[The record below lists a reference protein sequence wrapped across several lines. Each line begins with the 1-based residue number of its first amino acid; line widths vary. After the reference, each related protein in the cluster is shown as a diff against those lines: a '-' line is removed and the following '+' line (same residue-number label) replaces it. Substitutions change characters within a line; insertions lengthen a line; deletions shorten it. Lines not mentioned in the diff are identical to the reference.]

1 MITRRN
7 SSNRCTSAGRIT
19 AQLLLSFLAFS
30 VAPTAA
36 SAPHDNNAHE
46 QFVLPLPQAPL
57 GPLKPEP
64 PAPAGHTFTLRHIY
78 HHGTHK
84 HPRLHRKQDVHQQ
97 KASIWLSAEDGFDKH
112 PLPVLTARSRPGNI
126 ERLVDRRPSVVEP
139 MVAQARERGF
149 VSVLS
154 ADAWTVDAVSTPDVT
169 DRDTV
174 VNLAYMAANAYVETP
189 DLPDWE
195 EVGESFNRS
204 ADFGWESDG
213 LRGHIFADE
222 NNSTIVIGLKGTSL
236 AVFDGEGTTTNDK
249 ENDNLFFSCCCAQ
262 QGQWTWRQVC
272 DCATS
277 SYACNVTCVSQSLR
291 EENRYYMAAREL
303 YSNVTELYPTSN
315 IWLTGHSLGGAV
327 SSFLGL
333 TYGLPAVTFQ
343 AVPEALAAG
352 RLGLPVPPSGNPE
365 LPQTRENTGVYHFGH
380 TADPIYVGTC
390 NGATASCSYAG
401 YALETKCHAGHECI
415 YDVVADKG
423 WRVGVGTHKIRTVI
437 NDVLLKYDEVPECK
451 LTPKCRDCELW
462 KMYESNGTES
472 TTTSSSSTTS
482 KTMTR
487 TETCKTPGWWG
498 CLDETTTTT
507 STTMTTTTSCTTTTS
522 TTSTCKTP
530 GWFGCKDKTTSATT
544 TSTSSIPTATTTCET
559 PGKFW
564 GCNDKTTTTEASHT
578 PTPTPTQH
586 PITAPP
592 QGPPA
597 ATSTPS
603 SEPIF
608 PTKRNCGIFGLVNM
622 ATDLEVPTEAP
633 PRHASPSDSDSSD
646 DHDADDSG
654 GGASAADS
662 PVEWLATGRARRST
676 AGNRMKSMIAQE
688 AAAAGV
694 GGDEGDSDLELLF
707 AEADDDEGFS
717 DNAERD
723 DGSDAQMD
731 SSSDDDDDAKE
742 GDDELEGEKELERIA
757 KEKRAAA
764 KKRKAQQAI
773 PAKFRKRVRIESTPS
788 TRAGSEQAAQSS
800 SHHLP
805 RRQVV
810 PAPPPRPKKK
820 SERTSWLPSA
830 SDMPTRASERSTT
843 RMSKEQ
849 LHQQMVEREVRR
861 KKQLEQQEK
870 KAKRLELLKKP
881 PMTQADRLREA
892 ELVEKRNSKSL
903 NRWEEAEKQREE
915 ERERKLAALYNR
927 TLEGPVV
934 TFWTGIMELSE
945 GQMKNVGR
953 MVAMEEKAPRR
964 KKQPAATAPAASIS
978 TSTEKDPAAAPSTA
992 VSAATATEVAADQQ
1006 MKDAPPVATEQTESA
1021 EKPIATPALAAPVF
1035 HQAVFQPI
1043 DLPTE
1048 KVPAEAT
1055 TTTLPSSVLAPPVS
1069 MMAPPMGAVKGPMQ
1083 MPGLST
1089 NSGGVSNVLAPPN
1102 SSQGES
1108 SLVPPTLP
1116 PPTSTTAVTE
1126 PVPKKTETTIIHPQ
1140 TTQPPPQL
1148 PPKSSSQA
1156 PKTISTQKAE
1166 QDPSPTKDQDPTVAK
1181 TEPES
1186 SVNGRV
1192 TRSCIVLQNFDEEAI
1207 KDKTV
1212 QTQILFG
1219 RKFTKLAK
1227 PGHAPHCVITNHLAK
1242 YRDPKTG
1249 LPFANMNAYKAI
1261 RRLTEGNYKW
1271 SSILGT
1277 WVGTGE
1283 LAAKGVPNRFLHGG
1297 PKEES
1302 PPPPTPEAQTAS
1314 SLPAVP
1320 PHPAEPKVLPATPA
1334 QAAKEAPNIPSAHG
1348 SVPGAIPAQAPVT
1361 SVVNHSSSS
1370 GNVATTSIG
1379 TSHMGVD
1386 TQTVPPLRPVLSTP
1400 TTKVNTSTAKA
1411 PPKITPQPG
1420 PATSVSLPTPAPK
1433 PQLTSIPN
1441 ATATPPSMLT
1451 NPVPKQPEPSPI
1463 PISTAPAPATGS
1475 DVVSSGQS

>member
-36 SAPHDNNAHE
+36 IAPHDNNAHE

-64 PAPAGHTFTLRHIY
+64 PAPAEHTFTLRHIY

-84 HPRLHRKQDVHQQ
+84 HPRLHRKQDVHHQE
-97 KASIWLSAEDGFDKH
+97 AGIWLSAEDGFDKH
-112 PLPVLTARSRPGNI
+112 RLPVLTARSRPGKI
-126 ERLVDRRPSVVEP
+126 ERLVDRRPSIVEP

-154 ADAWTVDAVSTPDVT
+154 ADAWTIDAVSTPDVT
-169 DRDTV
+169 DRNTV

-195 EVGESFNRS
+195 EVGEGFNRS

-277 SYACNVTCVSQSLR
+277 SYACNVTCVSKSLR

-333 TYGLPAVTFQ
+333 TYGIPAVTFQ

-365 LPQTRENTGVYHFGH
+365 LPQTRENTGAYHFGH
-380 TADPIYVGTC
+380 TADPIYVGSC

-401 YALETKCHAGHECI
+401 YALETKCHAGYECI

-437 NDVLLKYDEVPECK
+437 KDVLLKYDKVPECK

-487 TETCKTPGWWG
+487 TETCKTPDYIDDNDIDN
-498 CLDETTTTT
+498 LMHYHNFNDYNIH
-507 STTMTTTTSCTTTTS
+507 
-522 TTSTCKTP
+522 P
-530 GWFGCKDKTTSATT
+530 
-544 TSTSSIPTATTTCET
+544 PT
-559 PGKFW
+559 
-564 GCNDKTTTTEASHT
+564 H
-578 PTPTPTQH
+578 TPTQH

-592 QGPPA
+592 EGPPA
-597 ATSTPS
+597 PTSTPN
-603 SEPIF
+603 SEQIL
-608 PTKRNCGIFGLVNM
+608 PTKRKCLQTFGLINM

-633 PRHASPSDSDSSD
+633 PRHASPSLSDNSD
-646 DHDADDSG
+646 DDGADDSG

-662 PVEWLATGRARRST
+662 QVEWLATGRARRST

-717 DNAERD
+717 DHADRD

-731 SSSDDDDDAKE
+731 SSSDDDDGAKE
-742 GDDELEGEKELERIA
+742 DDDELEGEKELEKIA
-757 KEKRAAA
+757 KEKRAVA

-788 TRAGSEQAAQSS
+788 TRAGSEPAAQSS
-800 SHHLP
+800 SHHLS

-870 KAKRLELLKKP
+870 KAKRLEALKKP

-915 ERERKLAALYNR
+915 ERERKLAELYNR

-964 KKQPAATAPAASIS
+964 KKQPAPAAPAASTA
-978 TSTEKDPAAAPSTA
+978 TSTEKDPTAAPSTA
-992 VSAATATEVAADQQ
+992 VPGAAATEVAADQQ
-1006 MKDAPPVATEQTESA
+1006 MKDAPPVVAEQTEST
-1021 EKPIATPALAAPVF
+1021 EKPIAAPALAAPAF
-1035 HQAVFQPI
+1035 HQAVFQPV
-1043 DLPTE
+1043 DLPAE

-1055 TTTLPSSVLAPPVS
+1055 PAAPQATPAHPSSVLAPPVS
-1069 MMAPPMGAVKGPMQ
+1069 MMAPPMGAVQGPMQ
-1083 MPGLST
+1083 MPSLST
-1089 NSGGVSNVLAPPN
+1089 NSGAVSNVLAPPN
-1102 SSQGES
+1102 PSQGEP
-1108 SLVPPTLP
+1108 SLVPPTL
-1116 PPTSTTAVTE
+1116 TTNVTE
-1126 PVPKKTETTIIHPQ
+1126 PVLKETETTTIQ
-1140 TTQPPPQL
+1140 SQPAPPSPQL
-1148 PPKSSSQA
+1148 PPKSPLEV
-1156 PKTISTQKAE
+1156 PKTESTKRPE
-1166 QDPSPTKDQDPTVAK
+1166 EGPSPSKDRDPTAAK

-1227 PGHAPHCVITNHLAK
+1227 PGHAPLCVITNHVAK

-1249 LPFANMNAYKAI
+1249 LPFANMNAYKEI
-1261 RRLTEGNYKW
+1261 QRLTEGDYKW

-1277 WVGTGE
+1277 WAGTGE
-1283 LAAKGVPNRFLHGG
+1283 VAAKGVPNRFLHGG

-1302 PPPPTPEAQTAS
+1302 PPPAIPEPQPDS
-1314 SLPAVP
+1314 NLPAVP
-1320 PHPAEPKVLPATPA
+1320 PHHAESKVLPATPA
-1334 QAAKEAPNIPSAHG
+1334 QASKQAPNILPAHG
-1348 SVPGAIPAQAPVT
+1348 SVPRAIPAQAPVQAPVPF
-1361 SVVNHSSSS
+1361 VVNPSSSS
-1370 GNVATTSIG
+1370 GHIATTSTG
-1379 TSHMGVD
+1379 TSHMGVNI
-1386 TQTVPPLRPVLSTP
+1386 QTVPPLRPVSSTL
-1400 TTKVNTSTAKA
+1400 TMKVDASTGKA
-1411 PPKITPQPG
+1411 PPEITPQPG
-1420 PATSVSLPTPAPK
+1420 SATSMSLTTPAAK
-1433 PQLTSIPN
+1433 PQLTPTPN
-1441 ATATPPSMLT
+1441 VTVAPKPRLPSTPTTTAAPPSMPPSMPA
-1451 NPVPKQPEPSPI
+1451 NPVLKQPEPSPI
-1463 PISTAPAPATGS
+1463 RIPAAPAPATGS
-1475 DVVSSGQS
+1475 DVVPSGQS